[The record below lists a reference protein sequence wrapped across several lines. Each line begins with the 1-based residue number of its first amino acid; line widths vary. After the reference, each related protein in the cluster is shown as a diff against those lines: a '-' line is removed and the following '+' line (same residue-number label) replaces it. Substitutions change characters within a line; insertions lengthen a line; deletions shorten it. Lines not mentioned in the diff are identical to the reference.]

1 MSLPRS
7 LRHLCLLTGILL
19 LASCAG
25 DPGSTGNGGEPEV
38 DPSPPVP
45 RDGILETVTW
55 NLAFYNNRGATKARN
70 VRQVLDSLKADLYAF
85 QEITDRASLD
95 ELARRHDGYRGFV
108 ARHIGYNQKTAF
120 LFNSNAIDSLDS
132 GVLDGDEGQSPG
144 DWQNRLPLFF
154 EFNYRYND
162 AGDTRR
168 VYAVVIHAKAQTDST
183 SSSSYEQRRR
193 SAESLYDYLKNRRPD
208 ALVLLLGDYNDDVD
222 VSIYGGKPTPYRPFV
237 EDSAAF
243 RVLSGRLSE
252 EGRRSTVRY
261 DDMVDHITVSD
272 ELLPYYRDGSVAVYR
287 RPEQYIPSY
296 GSTTSDHYPV
306 WAQFDMRTPRDQ
318 AAAASA
324 R

>member
-1 MSLPRS
+1 MSLRS
-7 LRHLCLLTGILL
+7 FFRLSSLLTGILL
-19 LASCAG
+19 LASCGG
-25 DPGSTGNGGEPEV
+25 DPGGPGNGGDPEIT
-38 DPSPPVP
+38 PSPPVP
-45 RDGILETVTW
+45 RDGILEAVTW
-55 NLAFYNNRGATKARN
+55 NLEFYNNRGAAKARN

-85 QEITDRASLD
+85 QEVTDREAMD

-132 GVLDGDEGQSPG
+132 GALDGDEGQSPA

-154 EFNYRYND
+154 EFNYRYNE
-162 AGDTRR
+162 AGDARR
-168 VYAVVIHAKAQTDST
+168 VYAVVIHAKASAD
-183 SSSSYEQRRR
+183 SSSYEQRRR
-193 SAESLYDYLKNRRPD
+193 SAGSLYEHLKNRRPD

-222 VSIYGGKPTPYRPFV
+222 VSIYREKPTPYRSFV
-237 EDSAAF
+237 EDSASF

-252 EGRRSTVRY
+252 EGRSSTVGF
-261 DDMVDHITVSD
+261 DDMIDHITVSD

-287 RPEQYIPSY
+287 RPEQYIPAY

-306 WAQFDMRTPRDQ
+306 WATFDMRAPRNQ
-318 AAAASA
+318 AAAASG

>member
-1 MSLPRS
+1 MSIR
-7 LRHLCLLTGILL
+7 RALLFSCFLIGVLL
-19 LASCAG
+19 LASCGGTPGGAG
-25 DPGSTGNGGEPEV
+25 DSGEPEIE
-38 DPSPPVP
+38 PSPPVA
-45 RDGILETVTW
+45 RDGVLEAVTW
-55 NLAFYNNRGATKARN
+55 NLKLYNNRGATKARN
-70 VRQVLDSLKADLYAF
+70 VNRVLDSLKADLYAF

-108 ARHIGYNQKTAF
+108 ARHIPYNQKTAF

-193 SAESLYDYLKNRRPD
+193 SAESLYDFLKNRRPD

-252 EGRRSTVRY
+252 EGRPSTVRY
-261 DDMVDHITVSD
+261 EDMVDHITVSD

-287 RPEQYIPSY
+287 KPEQYIPSY
-296 GSTTSDHYPV
+296 VNTTSDHYPV
-306 WAQFDMRTPRDQ
+306 WAQFDMRTPQDQ
-318 AAAASA
+318 AVTSV